1 MPSSSINSVFTRSS
15 RRLGGG
21 DSPCS
26 LAILLA
32 SLLATAPSR
41 AAELEVGHW
50 LASRLSEN
58 FVTTERRLGEIA
70 AELQTL
76 PVMPDLD
83 ALGTHGFHSNFTGD
97 SEGNWFEIS
106 WDQPQRIDGLA
117 MIPTRLSTQSGR
129 RSNYG
134 LPNRMRI
141 EALLPGATG
150 RVVLAEIDDT
160 RLDLRRG
167 DPVFLELAAV
177 EVVALRF
184 VPIDLPTLPGKT
196 VRFFSLA
203 ELMVFDGPEN
213 IAGEGRFNASF
224 TIDTEVGWNIG
235 YLVDGQSPLGPA
247 EMPEPG
253 HSLGWHGDPVQND
266 LIPTWAQIDL
276 GEARDFDAIRIIA
289 ARGDAPIKGP
299 GFGFPVWFRLEVS
312 DDPAAG
318 PWTTLWDTGT
328 RDFPNPGY
336 NPVNFRF
343 TPARGRFVRLTAMK
357 LHQPDHFTTPRVL
370 LSELEVLHDGHNI
383 ALGKKVDTPDRA
395 ESIPHDAKR
404 VWSRAGLTDG
414 YSSTGRLISGRQW
427 VSQLSRRFDLLCE
440 QQALSQ
446 LRNGLIDRH
455 HRVFLFV
462 CFGSLFATVLG
473 LAVWQ
478 VRTRLASRR
487 QVARLRR
494 RISSDLHDEVGSTLA
509 TIALL
514 SDLPPAPGTLGE
526 INRLA
531 RESSESLRE
540 IVEITLAPGRLRKPL
555 GERLRDIASVMLR
568 DHRWTF
574 EGGEVPELHLEQ
586 RRNLVFFFKE
596 ALHNILRHA
605 QATEVEIRFQKK
617 RETLE
622 LSIHDNGCGM
632 EPGPSNVGGGLHTL
646 YQRAE
651 SLRGDLEVDSR
662 PGGGTRLVLRFSPV
676 SLSAK

>member
-1 MPSSSINSVFTRSS
+1 MAFSSIHAALSPFFRHI
-15 RRLGGG
+15 GGG
-21 DSPCS
+21 QGWRVLARVVGSLFFITASP
-26 LAILLA
+26 
-32 SLLATAPSR
+32 
-41 AAELEVGHW
+41 AAEHEVGHW
-50 LASRLSEN
+50 LASHLSED
-58 FVTTERRLGEIA
+58 FVKIERRLGEIA
-70 AELQTL
+70 AEFQTL

-83 ALGTHGFHSNFTGD
+83 ALGTHGFHSDFTGD
-97 SEGNWFEIS
+97 SEVNWFEIA
-106 WDQPQRIDGLA
+106 WDRPRRIDGLA

-134 LPNRMRI
+134 LPRRMRI

-150 RVVLAEIDDT
+150 RVTLAEIDDT

-184 VPIDLPTLPGKT
+184 IPIDLPTLPGKS
-196 VRFFSLA
+196 VRFFSLS
-203 ELMVFDGPEN
+203 ELMVFDGPRN
-213 IAGEGRFNASF
+213 IAVEGDFSANYS
-224 TIDTEVGWNIG
+224 IDTEVGWNIG

-253 HSLGWHGDPVQND
+253 NSLGWHGDPVQND

-276 GEARDFDAIRIIA
+276 GESRVFDAVRLVA

-318 PWTTLWDTGT
+318 PWTILWDTGT
-328 RDFPNPGY
+328 RNFPNPGY
-336 NPVNFRF
+336 NPVSFRF
-343 TPARGRFVRLTAMK
+343 EPARGRFVRLTALK

-370 LSELEVLHDGHNI
+370 LSEFEVLQDGHNL
-383 ALGKKVDTPDRA
+383 ALGKEVSTPDRA
-395 ESIPHDAKR
+395 ASIPHDSKR

-414 YSSTGRLISGRQW
+414 HSSTGRLIPDREW
-427 VSQLSRRFDLLCE
+427 VSRLSRRFDLLCE
-440 QQALSQ
+440 QQALAQ
-446 LRNGLIDRH
+446 LRKGLIDRH

-478 VRTRLASRR
+478 VRTRLAARR
-487 QVARLRR
+487 QVAGLRR

-514 SDLPPAPGTLGE
+514 SDLPPATGTLGE

-555 GERLRDIASVMLR
+555 VERLRDIASVMLR

-605 QATEVEIRFQKK
+605 RATEVGIRFQQKAG
-617 RETLE
+617 TLE
-622 LSIHDNGCGM
+622 LAIRDNGRGM
-632 EPGPSNVGGGLHTL
+632 DPGSAVAGAGLHTL
-646 YQRAE
+646 HQRAE
-651 SLRGDLEVDSR
+651 SLRAELEVDSR
-662 PGGGTRLVLRFSPV
+662 PGEGTRLVLKFSPL
-676 SLSAK
+676 SLSSK

>member
-1 MPSSSINSVFTRSS
+1 MALPPVNAVFLGLPPGPGRSRS
-15 RRLGGG
+15 WRCFL
-21 DSPCS
+21 P
-26 LAILLA
+26 LFT
-32 SLLATAPSR
+32 SLLTVAASP
-41 AAELEVGHW
+41 AAEHEVGHW
-50 LASRLSEN
+50 LAGRLSGD
-58 FVTTERRLGEIA
+58 FVTAERRLGEIA
-70 AELQTL
+70 AEFHEL

-83 ALGTHGFHSNFTGD
+83 ALGTHGFHSDFTEE
-97 SEGNWFEIS
+97 SEINWLEIT
-106 WDQPQRIDGLA
+106 WDQPRRIDGLA

-134 LPNRMRI
+134 LPRRMRI

-150 RVVLAEIDDT
+150 RVTLAEIGDT

-167 DPVFLELAAV
+167 DPIFLEFAAV
-177 EVVALRF
+177 EVVALRL
-184 VPIDLPTLPGKT
+184 VPIDLPTLPGKS

-213 IAGEGRFNASF
+213 IASNGRFSANYS
-224 TIDTEVGWNIG
+224 IDTEVGWNIG

-253 HSLGWHGDPVQND
+253 NSLGWHGDPVQNE

-276 GEARDFDAIRIIA
+276 GEVRDFDAIRLVA

-299 GFGFPVWFRLEVS
+299 GFGFPVWFRLEVT

-318 PWTTLWDTGT
+318 PWTMLWETGT
-328 RDFPNPGY
+328 RNFPNPGY
-336 NPVNFRF
+336 NPVRF
-343 TPARGRFVRLTAMK
+343 PFDPARGRFVRLTALK

-370 LSELEVLHDGHNI
+370 VSEFEVLHHGHNI
-383 ALGKKVDTPDRA
+383 AFGKEVRTPDRA
-395 ESIPHDAKR
+395 ASIPHDSKR

-414 YSSTGRLISGRQW
+414 HSSTGRLIPDREW
-427 VSQLSRRFDLLCE
+427 VSRLSRRFDLLCE

-446 LRNGLIDRH
+446 VRKSLVDRH
-455 HRVFLFV
+455 QRVFLFV
-462 CFGSLFATVLG
+462 CFGALFAAVLG

-487 QVARLRR
+487 QVAGLRR

-514 SDLPPAPGTLGE
+514 SDLPPAAGTLGE

-555 GERLRDIASVMLR
+555 VERLRDIASVMLR
-568 DHRWTF
+568 HHRWTF

-605 QATEVEIRFQKK
+605 HASEVGIRFQQKAGA
-617 RETLE
+617 LE
-622 LSIHDNGCGM
+622 LSIHDNGRGM
-632 EPGPSNVGGGLHTL
+632 DLASAGDGLHTL
-646 YQRAE
+646 HQRAE
-651 SLRGDLEVDSR
+651 SLRGELEVDSR
-662 PGGGTRLVLRFSPV
+662 PGDGTRLVLRFSPV
-676 SLSAK
+676 SLSTK

>member
-1 MPSSSINSVFTRSS
+1 MLKPLSIV
-15 RRLGGG
+15 LV
-21 DSPCS
+21 
-26 LAILLA
+26 
-32 SLLATAPSR
+32 SLLAAASSP
-41 AAELEVGHW
+41 AAEHEVGHW
-50 LASRLSEN
+50 LASRLSGE
-58 FVTTERRLGEIA
+58 FQTTERRLGEIA
-70 AELQTL
+70 AELHTM

-97 SEGNWFEIS
+97 SEGNWFEIA
-106 WDQPQRIDGLA
+106 WEQPRRIDGIA

-134 LPNRMRI
+134 LPHRLRI
-141 EALLPGATG
+141 EALLPKGTA
-150 RVVLAEIDDT
+150 RVTLAEVDNT

-167 DPVFLELAAV
+167 DPVFLELAAL
-177 EVVALRF
+177 EVLALRF

-196 VRFFSLA
+196 VRFFSLS
-203 ELMVFDGPEN
+203 ELMVFDGANN
-213 IAGEGRFNASF
+213 IAPAGRFSANYS
-224 TIDTEVGWNIG
+224 IDTEVGWNIG

-253 HSLGWHGDPVQND
+253 HSLGWHGDPVQNA

-276 GEARDFDAIRIIA
+276 GEAREFDAIRLIA

-299 GFGFPVWFRLEVS
+299 GFGFPVWFRLEVA
-312 DDPAAG
+312 DDHATG
-318 PWTTLWDTGT
+318 PWLPLWETGS

-336 NPVNFRF
+336 NPVDFRF
-343 TPARGRFVRLTAMK
+343 APARGRYVRLTALK

-370 LSELEVLHDGHNI
+370 LSEFEVLQAGRNI
-383 ALGKKVDTPDRA
+383 ALGRKVDTPDRA
-395 ESIPHDAKR
+395 ASIPHDAKR

-414 YSSTGRLISGRQW
+414 YSSTGRLMPEREW
-427 VSQLSRRFDLLCE
+427 VSRLSRRFDLLCE

-446 LRNGLIDRH
+446 RRSQLIDRH
-455 HRVFLFV
+455 HTTFLLV

-487 QVARLRR
+487 QVAGLRR

-514 SDLPPAPGTLGE
+514 SDLPPAAGTLDD

-531 RESSESLRE
+531 RESSQSLRE
-540 IVEITLAPGRLRKPL
+540 IVELTLAPGRVRKPL
-555 GERLRDIASVMLR
+555 VERLRDIAAVMLR

-574 EGGEVPELHLEQ
+574 EGGEAPELHLEQ

-605 QATEVEIRFQKK
+605 RATEVDIRF
-617 RETLE
+617 RAEEGALE
-622 LSIHDNGCGM
+622 LSIRDNGRGM
-632 EPGPSNVGGGLHTL
+632 GPRQATAGDELHTL
-646 YQRAE
+646 HQRAE
-651 SLRGDLEVDSR
+651 SLRGRLEVETR
-662 PGGGTRLVLRFSPV
+662 PGGGTCLVLRFTPV

>member
-1 MPSSSINSVFTRSS
+1 MSVHAATPPSS
-15 RRLGGG
+15 RRLWGGG
-21 DSPCS
+21 SRHALALVVSSLFAIAASP
-26 LAILLA
+26 
-32 SLLATAPSR
+32 
-41 AAELEVGHW
+41 AAEQEVGHW
-50 LASRLSEN
+50 LASRLSED
-58 FVTTERRLGEIA
+58 FVRTERRLGEIA
-70 AELQTL
+70 AEFQKL

-97 SEGNWFEIS
+97 SEVNWFEIA
-106 WDQPQRIDGLA
+106 WDQPRRIDGLA

-150 RVVLAEIDDT
+150 RVTLAEIDDT

-167 DPVFLELAAV
+167 DPVFLQLAAV

-184 VPIDLPTLPGKT
+184 IPIDLPTLPGKS

-203 ELMVFDGPEN
+203 ELMVFDGPKN
-213 IAGEGRFNASF
+213 IAVEGDFSANFS
-224 TIDTEVGWNIG
+224 IDTEVGWNIG

-253 HSLGWHGDPVQND
+253 LSLGWHGDPVQNE
-266 LIPTWAQIDL
+266 LIPTWARIDL
-276 GEARDFDAIRIIA
+276 GEARDFDAVRLVA

-312 DDPAAG
+312 DDPVAG
-318 PWTTLWDTGT
+318 PWTILWDTGT
-328 RDFPNPGY
+328 RNFPNPGY

-343 TPARGRFVRLTAMK
+343 EQSARGRFVRLTALK

-370 LSELEVLHDGHNI
+370 LSEFEVLQDGRNL
-383 ALGKKVDTPDRA
+383 ALGKEVSTPDRA
-395 ESIPHDAKR
+395 ASIPHDSKR

-414 YSSTGRLISGRQW
+414 HSSTGRLIPDREW
-427 VSQLSRRFDLLCE
+427 VSRLSRRFDLLCE
-440 QQALSQ
+440 QQALAQ
-446 LRNGLIDRH
+446 LRKGLIDRH

-462 CFGSLFATVLG
+462 CFGTLFATVLG
-473 LAVWQ
+473 LAIWQ

-487 QVARLRR
+487 HVAGLRR

-514 SDLPPAPGTLGE
+514 SDLPPAAGTLGD

-605 QATEVEIRFQKK
+605 QATDVEIRFQQKAGL
-617 RETLE
+617 LE
-622 LSIHDNGCGM
+622 LSIRDNGRGM
-632 EPGPSNVGGGLHTL
+632 DPGSVRAGGGLHTL
-646 YQRAE
+646 HQRAE
-651 SLRGDLEVDSR
+651 SLRAELEVDSR
-662 PGGGTRLVLRFSPV
+662 PGEGTRLVLRFSPL

>member
-1 MPSSSINSVFTRSS
+1 MDLLSVHAAPPPSS
-15 RRLGGG
+15 RRIGGSG
-21 DSPCS
+21 R
-26 LAILLA
+26 LHALVVVVA
-32 SLLATAPSR
+32 SLFAITASP
-41 AAELEVGHW
+41 AAENEVGHW
-50 LASRLSEN
+50 LASRLSED
-58 FVTTERRLGEIA
+58 FVKTERRLGEIT
-70 AELQTL
+70 AEFQKL

-83 ALGTHGFHSNFTGD
+83 ALGTHGFHSDFTEESD
-97 SEGNWFEIS
+97 INWFEIA
-106 WDQPQRIDGLA
+106 WDRPRRIDGIA

-134 LPNRMRI
+134 FPNRMRI
-141 EALLPGATG
+141 EGLMPGSTE
-150 RVVLAEIDDT
+150 RVMLAEIGDT

-167 DPVFLELAAV
+167 DPIFLALAAV

-184 VPIDLPTLPGKT
+184 IPIDLPTLPGKS

-203 ELMVFDGPEN
+203 ELMVFDGPKN
-213 IAGEGRFNASF
+213 IAPGGRFNANYS
-224 TIDTEVGWNIG
+224 IDTEVGWNIG

-253 HSLGWHGDPVQND
+253 ISLGWHGDPVQNEM
-266 LIPTWAQIDL
+266 IPTWAQIDL
-276 GEARDFDAIRIIA
+276 GEVQDFEAVRLVA

-318 PWTTLWDTGT
+318 PWTILWDTGT
-328 RDFPNPGY
+328 RNFPNPGY
-336 NPVNFRF
+336 NPVNLRF
-343 TPARGRFVRLTAMK
+343 GPARGRFVRLTALK

-370 LSELEVLHDGHNI
+370 LSEFEVLQNGRNL
-383 ALGKKVDTPDRA
+383 ALGMKVDTPDRA
-395 ESIPHDAKR
+395 ASIPHDSKR

-414 YSSTGRLISGRQW
+414 HSSTGRLIPEREW
-427 VSQLSRRFDLLCE
+427 VSRLSRRFDLLCE
-440 QQALSQ
+440 QQALAQ
-446 LRNGLIDRH
+446 IRKGLIERH
-455 HRVFLFV
+455 HRFFLLV

-478 VRTRLASRR
+478 VRTRLAARR
-487 QVARLRR
+487 QVAGLRR

-514 SDLPPAPGTLGE
+514 SDLPPAAGTLGE

-555 GERLRDIASVMLR
+555 VERLRDIASVMLR

-596 ALHNILRHA
+596 ALHNVLRHA
-605 QATEVEIRFQKK
+605 HASEVEIRFQQKSGA
-617 RETLE
+617 LQ
-622 LSIHDNGCGM
+622 LSIRDNGRGM
-632 EPGPSNVGGGLHTL
+632 DPGSAGAVGGLHTL
-646 YQRAE
+646 HQRAE

-662 PGGGTRLVLRFSPV
+662 PGEGTRLLLKFPPLSP
-676 SLSAK
+676 STK

>member
-1 MPSSSINSVFTRSS
+1 MEPAFSIAIRRPFGRAILALLLSSAASS
-15 RRLGGG
+15 RG
-21 DSPCS
+21 
-26 LAILLA
+26 
-32 SLLATAPSR
+32 
-41 AAELEVGHW
+41 AEHEVGHW
-50 LASRLSEN
+50 LASRLSDE
-58 FVTTERRLGEIA
+58 FVATERRLGEIA
-70 AELQTL
+70 GAMHGM

-97 SEGNWFEIS
+97 SESNWFEVS
-106 WDQPQRIDGLA
+106 WDRPRRIDGLA

-134 LPNRMRI
+134 LPKRLRI

-150 RVVLAEIDDT
+150 RVTLAEVADT

-167 DPVFLELAAV
+167 DPVFVGLEAV
-177 EVVALRF
+177 EVLALRF
-184 VPIDLPTLPGKT
+184 IPVDLPTLPGKT

-213 IAGEGRFNASF
+213 IAGTGRFSANFS
-224 TIDTEVGWNIG
+224 IDTEVGWNIG

-253 HSLGWHGDPVQND
+253 LSLGWHGDPVQSD

-276 GEARDFDAIRIIA
+276 GEAREFDAIRVIA

-299 GFGFPVWFRLEVS
+299 GFGFPVRFRLETT
-312 DDPAAG
+312 DDPAKG
-318 PWTTLWDTGT
+318 PWTALWETGE
-328 RDFPNPGY
+328 RDHPNPGY
-336 NPVNFRF
+336 NPVTFRF
-343 TPARGRFVRLTAMK
+343 APARGRFVRLTALK
-357 LHQPDHFTTPRVL
+357 LHQPDRFTTPRVL
-370 LSELEVLHDGHNI
+370 LSELEVLQDGRNL
-383 ALGKKVDTPDRA
+383 ALGRKVETPDRSA
-395 ESIPHDAKR
+395 SIPHDAR
-404 VWSRAGLTDG
+404 RIWSRAGLTDG
-414 YSSTGRLISGRQW
+414 YSSTGRLMPEREW
-427 VSQLSRRFDLLCE
+427 VSSLSRRFDLLCE
-440 QQALSQ
+440 QQALTQ
-446 LRNGLIDRH
+446 LRARLIERH
-455 HRVFLFV
+455 HRLFLLV

-514 SDLPPAPGTLGE
+514 SDLPPASGTLGE

-531 RESSESLRE
+531 RESSESLSE
-540 IVEITLAPGRLRKPL
+540 IVELTLARGRLRKPL
-555 GERLRDIASVMLR
+555 VERLRDIASVMLR
-568 DHRWTF
+568 DHRWSF

-605 QATEVEIRFQKK
+605 RAGEVDIRF
-617 RETLE
+617 RTEDGAVE
-622 LSIHDNGCGM
+622 LSIRDDGRGM
-632 EPGPSNVGGGLHTL
+632 DPGQAAEGGLHTL
-646 YQRAE
+646 RQRAE
-651 SLRGDLEVDSR
+651 SLRGDLEVESR
-662 PGGGTRLVLRFSPV
+662 PGAGTRLVLRFRPFSP
-676 SLSAK
+676 SAK